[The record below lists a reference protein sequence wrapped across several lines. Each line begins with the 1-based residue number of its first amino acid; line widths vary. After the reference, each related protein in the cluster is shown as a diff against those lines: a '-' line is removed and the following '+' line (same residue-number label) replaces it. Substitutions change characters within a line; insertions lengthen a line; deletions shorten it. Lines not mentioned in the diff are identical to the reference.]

1 MQLLKET
8 SDALINVLHLLDD
21 DDYTQH
27 LLILEQQTIGQQV
40 RHVIEH
46 WQILEDNYANDT
58 INYANRKRN
67 KNIETNKSF
76 AIELLIQLQQRPKQ
90 ENKKL
95 SITSLD
101 EKEIFTSSYYR
112 ELDNVTEH
120 LIHHAAII
128 KMAILTLN
136 NNVKLPVDFG
146 CAPSTISYKQQQCV
160 Q

>member
-1 MQLLKET
+1 MQLLKDT
-8 SDALINVLHLLDD
+8 SNSLINVLHLLSDD
-21 DDYTQH
+21 EYTKQ
-27 LLILEQQTIGQQV
+27 LPTLEQQTIGQQV
-40 RHVIEH
+40 RHIIEH
-46 WQILEDNYANDT
+46 WQILQDNYSNGI
-58 INYANRKRN
+58 INYANRKRD

-76 AIELLIQLQQRPKQ
+76 AIELLIQLQQRQKQ

-95 SITSLD
+95 SITSLN

-136 NNVKLPVDFG
+136 NSIKLPVDFG